1 MLECQLLKNLSGGA
15 VMDQSSIM
23 KRIEETGIV
32 PVIVIDNIDDAVPT
46 AKALLSGGIDMME
59 ITFRTACAAEA
70 IAKVKEEVSDMIVGA
85 GTILD
90 TTQLQRA
97 IDAGAEF
104 IVSPGFSEDVVKQCN
119 EKNIAVVPGCVT
131 PTEIM
136 AARNLGLSVIKFF
149 PADLFGGIKAIKALS
164 GVFRDMRFLP
174 TGGVNLENITD
185 FASEKCIVAVGG
197 SFVAAAKD
205 IRAHNFEKITELC
218 KSAKEKILS
227 AKQ

>member
-1 MLECQLLKNLSGGA
+1 
-15 VMDQSSIM
+15 MDFNSIM
-23 KRIEETGIV
+23 KRIEEVGIV
-32 PVIVIDNIDDAVPT
+32 PVIVIENENDAVPC
-46 AKALLSGGIDMME
+46 AKALLAGGVDMME
-59 ITFRTACAAEA
+59 ITFRTACAAQA
-70 IAKVKEEVSDMIVGA
+70 IARVKEEVPEMIVGA

-90 TTQLQRA
+90 TDQLEKA
-97 IDAGAEF
+97 VAAGAEF
-104 IVSPGFSEDVVKQCN
+104 IVSPGFSEDVVRTCI

-136 AARNLGLSVIKFF
+136 AARTLGLSVVKFF
-149 PADLFGGIKAIKALS
+149 PADLFGGIKAIKTLA

-174 TGGVNLENITD
+174 TGGVNLDNISE

-197 SFVAAAKD
+197 SFVATGKD
-205 IRAHNFEKITELC
+205 ISGQNFEKITQLC